1 METVYIAGTC
11 RTPIGCKDGA
21 LKDIPATTLAAIV
34 FKESVRRSGI
44 DKNLID
50 HVDLGNM
57 LTTGLGPGTAWQAA
71 FLAGLPEHTPT
82 SSHEKRCGSGMEAVR
97 IGWMRIL
104 ARTSAI
110 NLVGGTESM
119 TRAPYFFNGV
129 KIDKKQPTITI
140 PTPSIKSVL
149 WDDGLRDP
157 FSHPPKV
164 MGEFA
169 ENCKLFVNDK
179 EYQYTR
185 QEIDFFTHRSY
196 QLALEAQ
203 AKGYFAKEIVPV
215 RDPQLGPDA
224 GYSLTEDEEPKKYD
238 ITKVNSAEP
247 RYKKPDG
254 LLTDLSSSK
263 ISDGAAAMMLFSET
277 ARSRHNIIPEARIID
292 IAESKCKPEEFSNEP
307 INAVCKLKINYKG
320 VDLFEVN
327 EAFIKT
333 EISFI
338 RALDLNPAIVNVSGG
353 AVALGHPVGA
363 SGARIIVT
371 LIHNLKRLHK
381 RYGIAAICIGGG
393 EALAIA
399 LEVL

>member
-1 METVYIAGTC
+1 METVYIAGAC

-21 LKDIPATTLAAIV
+21 LKDIPATMLASIV
-34 FKESVRRSGI
+34 FRESIRRSGI
-44 DKNLID
+44 DPCRID

-57 LTTGLGPGTAWQAA
+57 LTTGLGPGPAWQAA
-71 FLAGLPEHTPT
+71 FLAGIPPCVPT

-104 ARTSAI
+104 SGTSNI

-119 TRAPYFFNGV
+119 TRAPYFFSGV
-129 KIDKKQPTITI
+129 KIDKKQPLTTI
-140 PTPSIKSVL
+140 PTANIKSAL
-149 WDDGLRDP
+149 WNDGLSCP
-157 FSHPPKV
+157 FTGRV

-169 ENCKLFVNDK
+169 ENCNLFVNGK
-179 EYQYTR
+179 EYQYSR
-185 QEIDFFTHRSY
+185 EEMDFYTHRSY

-215 RDPQLGPDA
+215 RDPQLGLDS
-224 GYSLTEDEEPKKYD
+224 GYSLTEDEEPKRYD
-238 ITKVNSAEP
+238 IAKINGAEP

-254 LLTDLSSSK
+254 TLTDWSSSK
-263 ISDGAAAMMLFSET
+263 ISDGAASMVLFSKN
-277 ARSRHNIIPEARIID
+277 ADHIKPQARIID
-292 IAESKCKPEEFSNEP
+292 IAESKAAPEYFSNEP
-307 INAVCKLKINYKG
+307 ISAVRKLNFDYRKAE
-320 VDLFEVN
+320 LFEVN

-338 RALDLNPAIVNVSGG
+338 RGLDVNPSIVNVSGG

-371 LIHNLKRLHK
+371 LIHNLKRLGK
-381 RYGIAAICIGGG
+381 QYGIAAICIGGG

>member
-1 METVYIAGTC
+1 MDAVYITGSC

-21 LKDIPATTLAAIV
+21 FKDIPATTLAAIV
-34 FKESVRRSGI
+34 FKESIRRSKI
-44 DKNLID
+44 DPHLID

-71 FLAGLPEHTPT
+71 FLAGLPEHIPT

-104 ARTSAI
+104 AGTSRI
-110 NLVGGTESM
+110 NLVGGTENM
-119 TRAPYFFNGV
+119 TRAPYYFRGV
-129 KIDKKQPTITI
+129 KIDKKQQSTTI
-140 PTPSIKSVL
+140 PTANIKSVL
-149 WDDGLRDP
+149 WDDGLKCP
-157 FSHPPKV
+157 FTGRV
-164 MGEFA
+164 MGELA
-169 ENCKLFVNDK
+169 ENCKLFINDT
-179 EYQYTR
+179 EYQYSR
-185 QEIDFFTHRSY
+185 EEMDFFTHRSY

-215 RDPQLGPDA
+215 RDPQLGPDS

-238 ITKVNSAEP
+238 IVKINNAES

-254 LLTDLSSSK
+254 LLTDVSSSK
-263 ISDGAAAMMLFSET
+263 ISDGAASMMLFSED
-277 ARSRHNIIPEARIID
+277 ARLLYGITPEARIID

-307 INAVCKLKINYKG
+307 INAVRKLNFDYKNA
-320 VDLFEVN
+320 DLFEVN

-338 RALDLNPAIVNVSGG
+338 RALNVDPAIVNVSGG
-353 AVALGHPVGA
+353 AVALGHPLGA
-363 SGARIIVT
+363 SGARIIVA